1 VSELRRFFEQV
12 CDLPEA
18 EQESALRAAGASGEI
33 VAQVAALLRADAA
46 TRTLVRAPVSN
57 IARDLLESTE
67 LGPGDL
73 LGAWRLLREIGHG
86 GMGAVYLAERA
97 DGAFEQQVAIKLIR
111 GAADA
116 QMIVRFTR
124 ERQLLAHLQHPQIA
138 RLLDGGSTPTGQPYF
153 VMEFV
158 AGRSL
163 GDWCSQTQPDLA
175 ARLQL
180 MASIA
185 RAVQYAHQQLIV
197 HCDLKPSNI
206 IVRADGTPILLDFG
220 VGQALDRSDDDVH
233 SVSELR
239 RYLTPRYASPE
250 QLRGEPAGIA
260 TDIFSLGLLLGELV
274 SGRTPRRE
282 TTTSATP
289 LATIGRPSDEA
300 TSEVAWRRDLRGDI
314 DAIVQRACASD
325 PAQRYGSAAALA
337 EDLDRIGRHEPVSA
351 RATTWSYVGARLL
364 RRRWPVFLGASAML
378 LISALFTWRTILA
391 EREARRDAETARQ
404 VSDFLVS
411 VFAVS
416 DTNVNQQA
424 HHELTAREVL
434 DRGAERIRSDLR
446 EEAAVRA
453 RLLVSLG
460 DAYRHM
466 GLDDRAAALLQE
478 AVELYRS
485 PAVDQPLAAAATL
498 TALANTYAN
507 GEFPA
512 GDAERAA
519 RESLQMWQQHTRGQ
533 SVGLANAW
541 MVLSLGLNAAGKSD
555 EALDAAKTA
564 LAMLERLRAPDGRR
578 FAALNN
584 LGMISSRRGDH
595 DAAKKHYRSVID
607 GERQAG
613 LAETGSFA
621 IHLNNYATALERN
634 SELVES
640 IATQREAVQLAAR
653 LYGETGGNTIA
664 YRGNLAR
671 KLTAHGDY
679 VEARTMLTKVLE
691 DSRRIHGAASA
702 EVFNAELQIANVYS
716 QLGQFELAAPLYRQ
730 VFNQRRAAFAG
741 DDPRVLR
748 AATLLARALV
758 QVPGGIQEARG
769 LLPAFITAA
778 RAHGEKNVDLQAALV
793 AQATVLFADGQLSQ
807 CGQVLADV
815 QLDGRTELWT
825 RVQAWLLHAQL
836 ATVANDDKSATAF
849 TEQAW
854 QAVRAAL
861 GADHPQVAR
870 LALALAKNLRVTG
883 DSARAKVLED
893 AARPVFDRTFPAD
906 SSFRASII

>member
-1 VSELRRFFEQV
+1 MSELRRLFEQV
-12 CDLPEA
+12 CDLPPA
-18 EQESALRAAGASGEI
+18 EQEPALRVAGASPEA

-46 TRTLVRAPVSN
+46 TRTLARAPVN
-57 IARDLLESTE
+57 DIARELLESTE

-73 LGAWRLLREIGHG
+73 LGAWRLLRELGHG

-111 GAADA
+111 GVADA

-138 RLLDGGSTPTGQPYF
+138 RLLDGGSTPAGQPYF

-163 GDWCSQTQPDLA
+163 RDWCSETQPGLA
-175 ARLQL
+175 ARLRL

-185 RAVQYAHQQLIV
+185 RAVQYAHRQLIV

-206 IVRADGTPILLDFG
+206 LVRADGTPVLLDFG
-220 VGQALDRSDDDVH
+220 VGQALDRSDGDER
-233 SVSELR
+233 SASEVR

-250 QLRGEPAGIA
+250 QLHGEPASIA

-274 SGRTPRRE
+274 TGRMPRRE

-289 LATIGRPSDEA
+289 LAIIGRPSDEA
-300 TSEVAWRRDLRGDI
+300 TLAVAWRRNLRGDI
-314 DAIVQRACASD
+314 DAIVQRACATD
-325 PAQRYGSAAALA
+325 PAQRYASAAALA

-351 RATTWSYVGARLL
+351 RAPSWHYVGARLL

-378 LISALFTWRTILA
+378 LVSVLFTWRTVLA
-391 EREARRDAETARQ
+391 ERDARRDAATARR

-411 VFAVS
+411 VFASS
-416 DTNVNQQA
+416 DTNINLQA
-424 HHELTAREVL
+424 RHELTAREVL
-434 DRGAERIRSDLR
+434 DRGAVRIRSDLK
-446 EEAAVRA
+446 EEPAVRA

-512 GDAERAA
+512 ADAERAA
-519 RESLQMWQQHTRGQ
+519 RDSLKMWQRHSSGE
-533 SVGLANAW
+533 SVDLANAW

-555 EALDAAKTA
+555 EALDAAKTT
-564 LAMLERLRAPDGRR
+564 LAMLDRLAAPDSRR

-595 DAAKKHYRSVID
+595 DAAKTYYQRVIE
-607 GERQAG
+607 GERRAG
-613 LAETGSFA
+613 LTETGSFA
-621 IHLNNYATALERN
+621 VHLNNYAAALERN

-640 IATQREAVQLAAR
+640 IATQREAVQLAER
-653 LYGETGGNTIA
+653 LYGEAGGNTIA

-671 KLTAHGDY
+671 KLIAHGDY
-679 VEARTMLTKVLE
+679 AEAQTMLTTVLA
-691 DSRRIHGAASA
+691 DSKRVHGAASA
-702 EVFNAELQIANVYS
+702 EAFNAELQIANIHG
-716 QLGQFELAAPLYRQ
+716 QLGQFELAAPLYRE
-730 VFNQRRAAFAG
+730 VFNQRRAAFAA

-748 AATLLARALV
+748 AAALLARTLV
-758 QVPGGIQEARG
+758 KVPGGIQEARG
-769 LLPAFITAA
+769 LLPAIITAA
-778 RAHGEKNVDLQAALV
+778 RAHGEKSVDLQAALV
-793 AQATVLFADGQLSQ
+793 AQATVLFAEGQLSQ
-807 CGQVLADV
+807 CRQLLADV
-815 QLDGRTELWT
+815 RLDDRTELWT
-825 RVQAWLLHAQL
+825 RVNAWLLRAQL
-836 ATVANDDKSATAF
+836 AGAANEGKAAARF

-854 QAVRAAL
+854 QAVREAL
-861 GADHPQVAR
+861 GDGHPQVAR
-870 LALALAKNLRVTG
+870 LALALASALRVTG
-883 DSARAKVLED
+883 DNGRARKLED
-893 AARPVFDRTFPAD
+893 TARPIFERAFPAD
-906 SSFRASII
+906 SSFRNSFV